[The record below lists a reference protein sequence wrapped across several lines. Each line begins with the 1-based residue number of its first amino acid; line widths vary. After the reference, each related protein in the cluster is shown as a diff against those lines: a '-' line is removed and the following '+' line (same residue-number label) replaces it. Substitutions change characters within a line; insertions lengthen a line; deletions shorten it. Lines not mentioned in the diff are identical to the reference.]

1 MSTSVLYTV
10 GQGASCPYANNVSHG
25 DNQERPPRSWMPLPP
40 EKPRSRPG
48 HSRGKRQPPTPET
61 GGLAPRPHAAQKGP
75 ASICPRASRL
85 GAGNTRR
92 LTPPSLRGWGGSFL
106 PLPAGR
112 DGRCPSAPGRT
123 PASAS
128 VLTRPIPSV
137 SGSPRFLEAHWP
149 LPRAQAENPGW
160 PHLEILHVIASAKCL
175 LLNRVTLARPGV

>member
-1 MSTSVLYTV
+1 MVTTKNVPHTPGCPCPREAPFSPRTF
-10 GQGASCPYANNVSHG
+10 QRQEAASHPG
-25 DNQERPPRSWMPLPP
+25 DRWPC
-40 EKPRSRPG
+40 
-48 HSRGKRQPPTPET
+48 
-61 GGLAPRPHAAQKGP
+61 PRPHAAQKGP